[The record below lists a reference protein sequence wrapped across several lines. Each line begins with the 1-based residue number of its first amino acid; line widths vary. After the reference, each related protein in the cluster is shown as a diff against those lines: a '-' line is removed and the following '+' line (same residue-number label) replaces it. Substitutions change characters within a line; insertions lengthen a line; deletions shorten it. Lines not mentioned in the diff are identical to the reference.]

1 MSKDLEASAIEPITE
16 LFIHSQETLLQTSRE
31 RPSEVA
37 ATAHATSHEGST
49 NSHPLIWRPTEPQFT
64 KAIAEYYS
72 VSRKTVQEWFQKVKE
87 ACPWLSDSDLKLP
100 DERYTPIA
108 VGLMGHYRTA
118 GLPFKAWKTQLW
130 EENPALVSAFQ
141 ASQKPQPAPAPET
154 AAHAQLEGERD
165 MVPYQP
171 QSGELERFAPP
182 ALKLRRFVSTEA
194 FVTTAKQHAETALD
208 VTQSNSDAL
217 TAALVNQMEQEGQK
231 LGLTLFQAKY
241 GTAHAVMA
249 DLEETLAKKSG
260 LVATPPL
267 PSG

>member
-1 MSKDLEASAIEPITE
+1 MSKDLEASALEPIIESFTP
-16 LFIHSQETLLQTSRE
+16 SQGSTLQPIPDSSSE
-31 RPSEVA
+31 EVA
-37 ATAHATSHEGST
+37 PSHATSYEGGT
-49 NSHPLIWRPTEPQFT
+49 NSHPVIWQPTEPQFT
-64 KAIAEYYS
+64 KAIAEYYR

-108 VGLMGHYRTA
+108 VGLMGHYRTS
-118 GLPFKAWKTQLW
+118 GLPFKAWKTQIW

-141 ASQKPQPAPAPET
+141 ASQQTQPDKET
-154 AAHAQLEGERD
+154 AAHDRLESESS

-171 QSGELERFAPP
+171 QQGELERFAPP

-194 FVTTAKQHAETALD
+194 FVSTAKQHAETALD

-217 TAALVNQMEQEGQK
+217 TAALVKQMEQEGQK

-241 GTAHAVMA
+241 GTAHTVMA

-260 LVATPPL
+260 LVEATQPL
-267 PSG
+267 MSG